1 MHRRNDDVPEINWNK
16 IQECDWM
23 AKKSKGNKYY
33 VGNPNRHVSVNYTAV
48 QFMMLFYATSEPL
61 VNKYSCD

>member
-1 MHRRNDDVPEINWNK
+1 MYRRNDDVPEINWNK

-23 AKKSKGNKYY
+23 AKKSKGKKYY

>member
-1 MHRRNDDVPEINWNK
+1 
-16 IQECDWM
+16 M

-61 VNKYSCD
+61 VNIYSCD